1 MIAITGSTGL
11 LGHHL
16 IERFQAENVEM
27 IALHRQGKENLLPES
42 LPKRQADILDQ
53 VSLREA
59 FEGVDTIIHSAAF
72 VSFNPRWRRKLFD
85 VNVIGT
91 KNVVDTCLQLGVKN
105 LIHISSV
112 AALGRS
118 PRHVGGIITE
128 ENKWN
133 ADSTTDYAETKYLA
147 ELEVYRGAEE
157 GLNVSMVNPSVIL
170 SASQSDRSSARLFDY
185 VWNEKKYYTTGS
197 LNYVD
202 ARDVAEAV
210 VQLYKKP
217 QHGQKFILSAGTLP
231 FQEFFVKVAQR
242 FNKKPPSIKVSS
254 SLSYWAGLAEEFRA
268 FLINNEPLVTRQS
281 AKMAIQSCQYSS
293 QKSQDTLGIRFQTL
307 EQTLEWCCGHYLR
320 NVNPNK

>member
-1 MIAITGSTGL
+1 MIAITGATGL

-16 IERFQAENVEM
+16 IEKFQTEDLEM
-27 IALHRQGKENLLPES
+27 VALHRPGKENALPDS
-42 LPKRQADILDQ
+42 IKKRQADILDQ

-72 VSFNPRWRRKLFD
+72 VSFNPRWRNKLFD
-85 VNVIGT
+85 TNVTGT
-91 KNVVDTCLQLGVKN
+91 KNVVDTCLQMGVKN

-118 PRHVGGIITE
+118 SKGTITE
-128 ENKWN
+128 ESKWN
-133 ADSTTDYAETKYLA
+133 SDNTTDYAETKYLA

-157 GLNVSMVNPSVIL
+157 GLNISMVNPSVIL

-210 VQLYKKP
+210 LQLYKKP

-231 FQEFFVKVAQR
+231 FREFFVKIAER

-281 AKMAIQSCQYSS
+281 AKMAIQSYQYSS
-293 QKSQDTLGIRFQTL
+293 QKSLDTLGIRFQTL
-307 EQTLEWCCGHYLR
+307 EQTLEWCCEHYLR
-320 NVNPNK
+320 NVSPNK